1 MGRTVKE
8 RTSKYTDVQHISWKK
23 IIMPSCEIRK
33 RNQSALMQRI
43 RSPGTLWKSNNRF
56 CICSL
61 FHLMISTSLLLPLII
76 GNVAV
81 GGTTIPIESVEDE
94 LTALGDQ
101 STSDVLEQEN
111 DQMVDPEYSQDT
123 QEQQDDLDDFPLYQ
137 AQNFIDPRYQRAI
150 PPDMLL
156 RAGKRAFPPSNPMLS
171 DEDEEQQDI
180 TLDELI
186 SFIDGDRD
194 LKTKKAQTMLLRA
207 GKRSPM
213 LLRAGKRSPL
223 LQGKR
228 SSMLLRAGRS
238 GRNTMLLRAG
248 KRAAGM
254 YLRAGKRSSDI
265 ASKCPYNDCSL
276 LPIFYQHYA
285 RLPLTKRGGSM
296 YLRAGKR
303 SSAGAPQE
311 KKAGNMYL
319 RAGKR
324 SLDFDS
330 GKRAKSSMLLRAGKR
345 GRDSMLLRA
354 GKRAGSSM
362 LLRAGKRGSSMYLRS
377 GK

>member
-1 MGRTVKE
+1 M
-8 RTSKYTDVQHISWKK
+8 
-23 IIMPSCEIRK
+23 
-33 RNQSALMQRI
+33 
-43 RSPGTLWKSNNRF
+43 
-56 CICSL
+56 
-61 FHLMISTSLLLPLII
+61 
-76 GNVAV
+76 
-81 GGTTIPIESVEDE
+81 
-94 LTALGDQ
+94 
-101 STSDVLEQEN
+101 
-111 DQMVDPEYSQDT
+111 
-123 QEQQDDLDDFPLYQ
+123 YQ

-156 RAGKRAFPPSNPMLS
+156 RAGKRASPPSNPMLS
-171 DEDEEQQDI
+171 DEDEEQQSF

-186 SFIDGDRD
+186 SFIDGNRDLFD
-194 LKTKKAQTMLLRA
+194 LKTKKAQT
-207 GKRSPM
+207 M

-248 KRAAGM
+248 KRASGM

-303 SSAGAPQE
+303 SLAGAPQE
-311 KKAGNMYL
+311 KKAGSMYL

-345 GRDSMLLRA
+345 GGNSMLLRS

>member
-1 MGRTVKE
+1 MGTVKG
-8 RTSKYTDVQHISWKK
+8 TPSKYTDVQHISWK
-23 IIMPSCEIRK
+23 ITIMPSCEISK

-56 CICSL
+56 CICSF

-81 GGTTIPIESVEDE
+81 RGTPVPIESVEDE

-123 QEQQDDLDDFPLYQ
+123 QERQDDLDDFPLYQ

-156 RAGKRAFPPSNPMLS
+156 RAGKRASPPSNPMLS
-171 DEDEEQQDI
+171 DEDEEQQGM

-194 LKTKKAQTMLLRA
+194 LKTKKAQT
-207 GKRSPM
+207 M

-248 KRAAGM
+248 KRASGM

-303 SSAGAPQE
+303 SLAGAPQE
-311 KKAGNMYL
+311 KKAGSMYL

-345 GRDSMLLRA
+345 GGDSMLLRS

>member
-1 MGRTVKE
+1 MGTTVKG
-8 RTSKYTDVQHISWKK
+8 TASKYTDVQHISWKT
-23 IIMPSCEIRK
+23 IIMPSCEIRR

-43 RSPGTLWKSNNRF
+43 RSPGTLWKSNNSF
-56 CICSL
+56 CICSF

-81 GGTTIPIESVEDE
+81 GGTTIPIENVEDE

-156 RAGKRAFPPSNPMLS
+156 RAGKRASLPSNPMLS

-194 LKTKKAQTMLLRA
+194 LKTKKAQT
-207 GKRSPM
+207 M

-303 SSAGAPQE
+303 SSAGVPQE
-311 KKAGNMYL
+311 KKAGSMYL

>member
-43 RSPGTLWKSNNRF
+43 RSPGTLWKSNNKF
-56 CICSL
+56 CICSF

-76 GNVAV
+76 GNAAV

-156 RAGKRAFPPSNPMLS
+156 RAGKRASPPSNPMLS

-186 SFIDGDRD
+186 SLIDGDRD
-194 LKTKKAQTMLLRA
+194 LKTKKAQT
-207 GKRSPM
+207 M

-254 YLRAGKRSSDI
+254 YLRAGKRSS
-265 ASKCPYNDCSL
+265 
-276 LPIFYQHYA
+276 
-285 RLPLTKRGGSM
+285 
-296 YLRAGKR
+296 AGL
-303 SSAGAPQE
+303 PQE
-311 KKAGNMYL
+311 KKAGSMYL

>member
-43 RSPGTLWKSNNRF
+43 RSPGTLWKSNNKF
-56 CICSL
+56 CICSF

-76 GNVAV
+76 GNAAV

-180 TLDELI
+180 TLNELI

-207 GKRSPM
+207 GKRSP
-213 LLRAGKRSPL
+213 L

-228 SSMLLRAGRS
+228 SSMLLRTGRS
-238 GRNTMLLRAG
+238 GRNTML
-248 KRAAGM
+248 
-254 YLRAGKRSSDI
+254 LRAGKRSSDI

-303 SSAGAPQE
+303 SSAGVPQE
-311 KKAGNMYL
+311 KKAGSMYL

>member
-8 RTSKYTDVQHISWKK
+8 RTSKYTDVQHISWK
-23 IIMPSCEIRK
+23 ITIMPSCEISK

-123 QEQQDDLDDFPLYQ
+123 QEQQDDLGDFPLYQ

-156 RAGKRAFPPSNPMLS
+156 RAGKRASPPSNPILS
-171 DEDEEQQDI
+171 DEDEEQQGI

-207 GKRSPM
+207 GKRSPLLVGKRTSM

-248 KRAAGM
+248 KRASGM

-285 RLPLTKRGGSM
+285 RLPLTKRGGS
-296 YLRAGKR
+296 
-303 SSAGAPQE
+303 
-311 KKAGNMYL
+311 MYL

>member
-43 RSPGTLWKSNNRF
+43 RSPGTLWKSNNKF
-56 CICSL
+56 CICSF

-76 GNVAV
+76 GNAAV
-81 GGTTIPIESVEDE
+81 GGTTVPIESVEDE

-101 STSDVLEQEN
+101 STSDVLEHEN

-207 GKRSPM
+207 GKRSPLPQGKRSSM

-254 YLRAGKRSSDI
+254 YLRAGKRSS
-265 ASKCPYNDCSL
+265 
-276 LPIFYQHYA
+276 
-285 RLPLTKRGGSM
+285 
-296 YLRAGKR
+296 AGL
-303 SSAGAPQE
+303 PQE
-311 KKAGNMYL
+311 KKAGSMYL

-362 LLRAGKRGSSMYLRS
+362 LLRAGKRGSSMYLRP

>member
-43 RSPGTLWKSNNRF
+43 RSPGTLWKSNNKF
-56 CICSL
+56 CICSF

-76 GNVAV
+76 GNAAV

-156 RAGKRAFPPSNPMLS
+156 RAGKREFPPSNPMLS

-194 LKTKKAQTMLLRA
+194 LKTKKAQT
-207 GKRSPM
+207 M

-254 YLRAGKRSSDI
+254 YLRAGKRSS
-265 ASKCPYNDCSL
+265 
-276 LPIFYQHYA
+276 
-285 RLPLTKRGGSM
+285 
-296 YLRAGKR
+296 AGL
-303 SSAGAPQE
+303 PQE
-311 KKAGNMYL
+311 KKAGSMYL

>member
-1 MGRTVKE
+1 MGVKE
-8 RTSKYTDVQHISWKK
+8 RTSKYTDVQHISWK
-23 IIMPSCEIRK
+23 ITIMPSCDISK

-56 CICSL
+56 CICSF

-94 LTALGDQ
+94 LTTLGDQ
-101 STSDVLEQEN
+101 RTSDVLEQEN
-111 DQMVDPEYSQDT
+111 DRMVDPDYSQDT

-156 RAGKRAFPPSNPMLS
+156 RAGKRAFPPSYPMLS
-171 DEDEEQQDI
+171 DEDEEEQGI

-207 GKRSPM
+207 GKRSPLLQGKRSSM

-228 SSMLLRAGRS
+228 S
-238 GRNTMLLRAG
+238 
-248 KRAAGM
+248 
-254 YLRAGKRSSDI
+254 
-265 ASKCPYNDCSL
+265 
-276 LPIFYQHYA
+276 
-285 RLPLTKRGGSM
+285 
-296 YLRAGKR
+296 
-303 SSAGAPQE
+303 
-311 KKAGNMYL
+311 
-319 RAGKR
+319 
-324 SLDFDS
+324 
-330 GKRAKSSMLLRAGKR
+330 
-345 GRDSMLLRA
+345 
-354 GKRAGSSM
+354 
-362 LLRAGKRGSSMYLRS
+362 
-377 GK
+377 